1 MAQKPLLF
9 FPNKEVATRSKLG
22 GGGGNYF
29 TPSSTRQGERL
40 SPTFQGLFDSLDA
53 QRISAQQSIDGIDP
67 EQVLVFET
75 IGSVEDFANA
85 VSKIEGFEWLGE
97 IEIEEI
103 IPDNEFYPLNKAGER
118 DEDKFMNGRLYLVF
132 TNTIAMTELLSLWN
146 LWIRTPN
153 FNCRSGEHRG
163 KGKFKEVFKLLKN
176 IRRWGVQDRFEES
189 NILSLW
195 EEELRIDPNRT
206 VRFEIELWYRS
217 TLVQRNNSYSS
228 VLSLIIDLGGNVMT
242 TCDIPEIRYHA
253 ILAELPANEI
263 RNILSNSNTEL
274 IKCDNIMYFKPSGQ
288 ILMDSNF
295 SQEDLHPLEGITSNI
310 YPTGNPIVGILDGYP
325 SARHEVLNN
334 RLIIDD
340 PDNMEA
346 YYQVQERKHG
356 TAMCS
361 LIVRGD
367 LNRNEEPL
375 PTPLYVR
382 PIMRPNERDF
392 NRNEYIPNDQLL
404 IDTVHRSVRRIFEG
418 DGGIDAVAP
427 SVKIIN
433 ISIGDRDRLFYNSMS
448 PWSKLLDWLSY
459 KYRVLFVISTG
470 NHYNEIHLSIS
481 QSEFEALPPIEKEKI
496 FLHEILNNSRNC
508 RIMSPAESINNLT
521 VGALHID
528 DATFRPNER
537 RLNPYSAVLPCTYT
551 ALGGGYRR
559 AIKPDLVYYGGRQMF
574 DYHYGDSSILRPS
587 FYKLPPGLK
596 VAAPDNTLNQTIH
609 EVGTSNAA
617 ALITRSGYYCYQV
630 LEELIHDNEVDIPSN
645 MVAILIKAMLVHGCS
660 WSDISLE
667 LDRRLDDYDSQ
678 QLQKIKTKLLG
689 YGFPDIEKVREC
701 TEQRATVIGFGELSE
716 EEAHVYS
723 LPLPPSLAS
732 QTIKRRLTI
741 TLAWF
746 SPTSPSTQ
754 RYRTSRLWFEAKNQI
769 ANSRVDA
776 DWQAVRRGT
785 LQHEVFEDSN
795 ASAFIDGDSINIKV
809 NCSKD
814 ANSFSDNVPYALLV
828 SLEIAEGIDME
839 IYQEIKDRISIPIT
853 IGQTLVG

>member
-22 GGGGNYF
+22 GGGGKYF
-29 TPSSTRQGERL
+29 TPSSTRQEQRL
-40 SPTFQGLFDSLDA
+40 SPTFQRLFDNLDA
-53 QRISAQQSIDGIDP
+53 QRIGVQQSIVGIDP

-75 IGSVEDFANA
+75 IGSVEDFAAA

-97 IEIEEI
+97 IEIEDI
-103 IPDNEFYPLNKAGER
+103 VPDNEFYSVDKFGQKE
-118 DEDKFMNGRLYLVF
+118 EDKLMNGRLYLVF
-132 TNTIAMTELLSLWN
+132 TNTAAMSELLSLWN
-146 LWIRTPN
+146 LWVRTPD
-153 FNCRSGEHRG
+153 FNCRSGEYRG

-195 EEELRIDPNRT
+195 EEELQINPNRT
-206 VRFEIELWYRS
+206 IRFEIELWYRS
-217 TLVQRNNSYSS
+217 NPTQRNNSFRS
-228 VLSLIIDLGGNVMT
+228 VSNLISEAEGQVLTV
-242 TCDIPEIRYHA
+242 CDIPEIRYHA

-263 RNILSNSNTEL
+263 RGILSNRNTEL

-288 ILMDSNF
+288 IVMENNF
-295 SQEDLHPLEGITSNI
+295 SQEELQNIEGINNNLL
-310 YPTGNPIVGILDGYP
+310 PTGNPVVAIFDGYP
-325 SARHEVLNN
+325 LTRHNVLND

-346 YYQVQERKHG
+346 YYQVEERKHG

-367 LNRNEEPL
+367 LNANEEPL

-382 PIMRPNERDF
+382 PIMRPNDF
-392 NRNEYIPNDQLL
+392 NRSEFVPNDRLL
-404 IDTVHRSVRRIFEG
+404 IDTVHRAVRRIFEG
-418 DGGIDAVAP
+418 EGDFDAVAP

-433 ISIGDRDRLFYNSMS
+433 LSIGDRDRLFYNSMS

-470 NHYNEIHLSIS
+470 NHYNEIRLSIT
-481 QSEFEALPPIEKEKI
+481 QAEFDVLEAIEKEKI
-496 FLHEILNNSRNC
+496 FLHEILNNARNC

-521 VGALHID
+521 VGALHAD
-528 DATFRPNER
+528 NATFLPNER
-537 RLNPYSAVLPCTYT
+537 RLNPYTTTLPSTYT
-551 ALGGGYRR
+551 ALGSGYRR

-574 DYHYGDSSILRPS
+574 DYHYGDTSILRPS
-587 FYKLPPGLK
+587 SYKLPPGLK
-596 VAAPDNTLNQTIH
+596 VAAPDNTLNKTIH
-609 EVGTSNAA
+609 EIGTSNAT

-630 LEELIHDNEVDIPSN
+630 LEELIHDNDVSIPSS
-645 MVAILIKAMLVHGCS
+645 MMAILIKAMLIHGSS
-660 WSDISLE
+660 WGDISIE
-667 LDRRLDDYDSQ
+667 IDRRLDDYDHQ
-678 QLQKIKTKLLG
+678 ILQKIKSKLLG
-689 YGFPDIEKVREC
+689 YGFPDIDRVKEC

-746 SPTSPSTQ
+746 SPTSPATQ

-769 ANSRVDA
+769 ANSRMDA

-814 ANSFSDNVPYALLV
+814 ANSFTDNIPYALLV
-828 SLEIAEGIDME
+828 SIEVGEGIDIP
-839 IYQEIKDRISIPIT
+839 IYQEIKDRISVPVT
-853 IGQTLVG
+853 IGQPIVG